1 MDEKTFNQIMGDSD
15 PQEHLAP
22 VSAAHKSG
30 G

>member
-15 PQEHLAP
+15 PQEHMVPAP
-22 VSAAHKSG
+22 GAHKSG